1 MEGGSSSWKGRDVT
15 RCFIATTPRSTLG
28 RPRPPPVARPLPTT
42 PYVTAHPYAALSVA
56 LVLTLVGC
64 GGGTTPPPAPGQA
77 RGTAPDLRGSRVVV
91 LPFQQNLGVPGDLDA
106 ELAFALRD
114 RTSDVAWVP
123 EDEVLDIL
131 RRSPAVQAQTRG
143 LPVGNFLVAQVDRVG
158 DPLYGHLRRISGL
171 VDAQGIVIPVLAS
184 VAPAGDV
191 EGATPR
197 VRVQAALV
205 EPRTGR
211 VLWYGV
217 EESGDFSVDDPRA
230 LASAVERLAG
240 SLLWYADD

>member
-1 MEGGSSSWKGRDVT
+1 M
-15 RCFIATTPRSTLG
+15 
-28 RPRPPPVARPLPTT
+28 
-42 PYVTAHPYAALSVA
+42 
-56 LVLTLVGC
+56 
-64 GGGTTPPPAPGQA
+64 
-77 RGTAPDLRGSRVVV
+77 V
-91 LPFQQNLGVPGDLDA
+91 LPFQQSAGVPGDLDA

-114 RTSDVAWVP
+114 RTADVAWVP
-123 EDEVLDIL
+123 EDEVVEIL

-143 LPVGNFLVAQVDRVG
+143 LPVGNFLVAEVDRVG

-171 VDAQGIVIPVLAS
+171 VDAQGILIPILAS

-191 EGATPR
+191 EGAEPR

-205 EPRTGR
+205 EPRSGR

-217 EESGDFSVDDPRA
+217 EESGDYPVDDPRA

-240 SLLWYADD
+240 SLLWYVDD